1 MGETA
6 DENRA
11 RIRQT
16 DNMATAVSVFNQDG
30 AEGDF
35 PVLKA
40 FQQYLDAEQAR
51 ARKRM
56 LNLAVFFIVLLV
68 IVVVAFAVI
77 MTTALNRDQARLSD
91 IAARNQAL
99 SDKLLDI
106 ALRERPAAPQPIAV
120 PAVQPPPSDAALKT
134 VLDQLAG
141 LQAQIAA
148 DRAQTAQTVA
158 RLQQQSRE
166 PAPVALP
173 APTPRQDEQLRRQQ
187 EVLRQERE
195 KLRRE
200 REELRRAQVEQHRRR
215 LYPEYYA
222 QKDKEKEAASNAARP
237 VVATRP
243 SARPPEPAA
252 PASVPAAVKE
262 PPRAAASPAVV
273 MPSVPPP
280 KATPL
285 DLAADRPI
293 SYFSRP
299 AAERA
304 PAAPTNALPVP
315 RTPAP
320 KASSA
325 PKAAAPQVETIK
337 VGADGDGNAIPFL
350 IELPAGK

>member
-16 DNMATAVSVFNQDG
+16 DSMATAVSVFNQDG

-106 ALRERPAAPQPIAV
+106 ALRERPATPQPIAV

-141 LQAQIAA
+141 LQAQLAA

-173 APTPRQDEQLRRQQ
+173 VSTPRQDEQLRRQQ
-187 EVLRQERE
+187 EALRQERE
-195 KLRRE
+195 KLRQE

-222 QKDKEKEAASNAARP
+222 QKDKEKAAASNAAKP
-237 VVATRP
+237 VVAA
-243 SARPPEPAA
+243 ARPPVRQPEPAA
-252 PASVPAAVKE
+252 PTPVPAAVKE
-262 PPRAAASPAVV
+262 PPRAAPSPAPAS
-273 MPSVPPP
+273 PSVPPP
-280 KATPL
+280 PKATTPL

-299 AAERA
+299 AA
-304 PAAPTNALPVP
+304 PTNALPVP
-315 RTPAP
+315 RTRAP
-320 KASSA
+320 A

>member
-6 DENRA
+6 DENRT

-77 MTTALNRDQARLSD
+77 MMTALNRDQARLSD

-106 ALRERPAAPQPIAV
+106 ALRERPAPQPIAV

-166 PAPVALP
+166 PAAVALP
-173 APTPRQDEQLRRQQ
+173 APTSRQDEQLRRQQ

-195 KLRRE
+195 KLRQE

-222 QKDKEKEAASNAARP
+222 QQDKEKAAASNAARP
-237 VVATRP
+237 VVAARP
-243 SARPPEPAA
+243 PARPPEPAA
-252 PASVPAAVKE
+252 PTSVPAAVKD
-262 PPRAAASPAVV
+262 PPRVTASPAPASAA
-273 MPSVPPP
+273 PSVPPP
-280 KATPL
+280 ATKAESL
-285 DLAADRPI
+285 NLAVDRPI
-293 SYFSRP
+293 SYFARP
-299 AAERA
+299 AADRA
-304 PAAPTNALPVP
+304 PAAPTNALPAP
-315 RTPAP
+315 RTP
-320 KASSA
+320 A